1 MDQGRLAPEALLF
14 SSRFYC
20 LSAEG
25 WLCEPCVYVCVC
37 VCVCVCS
44 SERTGGGKGQEPLLR
59 RHPHPIPRPPRSV
72 SIQVLGRSRW
82 KGMPF
87 SPPLP
92 KHIYSCGGRLGGD
105 CLDQRNDLGQGHTAL
120 VPHWAWVLSRW
131 LLPGCWAPSLRPLFT
146 PSSLSAS
153 YPSSSSSFSPTS
165 NPLNKAKGNWCM
177 ELPTTCILPGA
188 WTDWGCLCSWYC
200 LILHCKQL
208 LIPGR

>member
-1 MDQGRLAPEALLF
+1 MLLYRGAHLILTAPQEEGTGVQREVSGPRSCSFERQSRAMDQGRLAPEALLF

-44 SERTGGGKGQEPLLR
+44 SKRTGGGKGQEPLLR

-105 CLDQRNDLGQGHTAL
+105 CLDHRNDLGQGHTAL
-120 VPHWAWVLSRW
+120 VPH
-131 LLPGCWAPSLRPLFT
+131 
-146 PSSLSAS
+146 
-153 YPSSSSSFSPTS
+153 
-165 NPLNKAKGNWCM
+165 
-177 ELPTTCILPGA
+177 
-188 WTDWGCLCSWYC
+188 
-200 LILHCKQL
+200 
-208 LIPGR
+208 